1 MHSIVFSSFARWWPC
16 MFNLGPNYDIKL
28 VIYSFPISII
38 SQQTLPSAPELLPV
52 RLVGSPEGH
61 SINHHESPL
70 RIILDHDE
78 PFITYHDF
86 PIMMGK
92 RMHHII
98 MTYNGLYMSI
108 VLVLNHCANNCQLQ
122 YTTISTIVFT
132 ITVNQ

>member
-1 MHSIVFSSFARWWPC
+1 

-98 MTYNGLYMSI
+98 MSYHGLYMSI